1 MMEGKRTSNSSF
13 FRQISTHK
21 FNIILYNK
29 CRGGNM
35 KKAYEESL
43 RMIKALNVKN
53 EKEYNRLVQNYLIL
67 NAESLKYI
75 SQTRDFNKIIE
86 LAKEV

>member
-1 MMEGKRTSNSSF
+1 MEE
-13 FRQISTHK
+13 
-21 FNIILYNK
+21 
-29 CRGGNM
+29 
-35 KKAYEESL
+35 AYEESL
-43 RMIKALNVKN
+43 QMIKALNIKN